1 MTTIEKGTNPGDVT
15 AGMTLVHIKPEYQT
29 NIKDVHWSGADEDDF
44 PNDFYESA
52 IKDPSILAIWKG
64 LGRMV
69 IAWVE

>member
-44 PNDFYESA
+44 PN
-52 IKDPSILAIWKG
+52 G
-64 LGRMV
+64 LL
-69 IAWVE
+69 